1 MSTGHPISV
10 DLFYMWWYSL
20 STVTFLLLR
29 DSFLCLPLSPTCL
42 KKPPFLCI
50 LTEEEQDKERE
61 WWDRTGEG
69 REWRRGG
76 SWASEC
82 NKQTVCSKS
91 SKRTECVA
99 KYIRRTAPLRVASC
113 HYQSI
118 NGCTESTMTTVK
130 MIVNSSNGDNHKV
143 YAYQLRMVKEEEKTK
158 KRLDKQ
164 KANILFITV
173 SI

>member
-42 KKPPFLCI
+42 KIPPFLCI

-69 REWRRGG
+69 REWQRGG

-118 NGCTESTMTTVK
+118 IGSTMH
-130 MIVNSSNGDNHKV
+130 NSDDDYELFKWWQSQSLCISIENGSKN
-143 YAYQLRMVKEEEKTK
+143 RK
-158 KRLDKQ
+158 KRLDKLL
-164 KANILFITV
+164 IRV
-173 SI
+173 SV